1 MTSPESIVERF
12 NDAISAH
19 DITALGALMSDDHV
33 FVDSV
38 GGRVDDH
45 AACIEAWRSF
55 FAAFP
60 DYRNVFDRIEA
71 TAGTV
76 VALGRSECQ
85 SPELDGPA
93 LWRAIV
99 VDAAVREWRVYDDTP
114 ENRRELGVAG
124 SPGGSTS

>member
-1 MTSPESIVERF
+1 
-12 NDAISAH
+12 
-19 DITALGALMSDDHV
+19 MSDDHV

-38 GGRVDDH
+38 GDRVDGR

-76 VALGRSECQ
+76 VARGRSECQ
-85 SPELDGPA
+85 CPELDGPA

-99 VDAAVREWRVYDDTP
+99 VDAAVREWRVDDDTP
-114 ENRRELGVAG
+114 ENRQELGLAG